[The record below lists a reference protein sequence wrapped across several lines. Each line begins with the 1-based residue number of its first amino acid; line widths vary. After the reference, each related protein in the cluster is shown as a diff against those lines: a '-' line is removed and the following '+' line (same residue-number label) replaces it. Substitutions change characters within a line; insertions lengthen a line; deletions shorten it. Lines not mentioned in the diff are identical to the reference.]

1 MKPTH
6 CIILLALMLPSGI
19 TRTLNAAA
27 DEYDIEFAMQNPFLR
42 DLFRDR
48 ELRIAYGPF
57 DRPSRR
63 LVRPPVDDD
72 RDDFMLE
79 MRIDQMVR
87 LFLRK
92 VIEEKKDLG
101 TSIEAVGRAALEF
114 RGKSEGASEKLRQ
127 TLESLAA
134 HAGSLRSTLA
144 SVISDLPEKAD
155 YEPRIGA
162 DSKRDGFA
170 VEIAF
175 LEEQTRNTSNRIN
188 SFFFR
193 PGATVSVSELKGD
206 DMMVSL
212 HKIQLMAS
220 RLAEAVK
227 ER

>member
-6 CIILLALMLPSGI
+6 CIVFLALMLLSGI
-19 TRTLNAAA
+19 TRTLAVAA
-27 DEYDIEFAMQNPFLR
+27 DEDDIEFAMQNPFLR

-63 LVRPPVDDD
+63 LLRPPVNDD

-92 VIEEKKDLG
+92 VIEERKDLA
-101 TSIEAVGRAALEF
+101 TSMEAVGQAALEF
-114 RGKSEGASEKLRQ
+114 RGRGQGASGKLRQ
-127 TLESLAA
+127 SLESLAA
-134 HAGSLRSTLA
+134 HASSLRSTLA

-155 YEPRIGA
+155 YEPRLGA
-162 DSKRDGFA
+162 DSERDGFP

-175 LEEQTRNTSNRIN
+175 LEEQTRNASNRIN
-188 SFFFR
+188 NFFFR

-227 ER
+227 GL